1 MKKLVLLFT
10 VMLFTVIFVSCD
22 KEDLFQNAD
31 QEVTTDVDGSKE
43 YPELSDGTIP
53 TWVSEYV
60 TLEEYNVLNTL
71 SQNYNIDYSFIT
83 KDFYEN
89 SKDDIYKYLNDMC
102 KEISSKKIDNIEKID
117 LYIMP
122 NSNNNVSTRADGMGS
137 QTEVIGKYDVV
148 SIYCSFSFEYSNRP
162 SFYVL
167 KVLEKKFYAGP
178 KIYNAILDG
187 VGTVTPSS
195 PTSRTIDITY
205 SGLLSY
211 DVGSH
216 YLERFVDCRTT
227 VLAKK

>member
-31 QEVTTDVDGSKE
+31 QEVTTGVDGSKE

-102 KEISSKKIDNIEKID
+102 KEISSTKIDNIEKID

-122 NSNNNVSTRADGMGS
+122 NSNNNVSTRSDGMHS
-137 QTEVIGKYDVV
+137 QTEVIAEFDGI
-148 SIYCSFSFEYSNRP
+148 SIHCSFSFDFYLRP
-162 SFYVL
+162 NFQVIS
-167 KVLEKKFYAGP
+167 VLEKKFFATP
-178 KIYNAILDG
+178 KKYDPVLEG
-187 VGTVTPSS
+187 VGTVRPSNNA
-195 PTSRTIDITY
+195 TIDITF
-205 SGLLSY
+205 SGIITYNLGGE
-211 DVGSH
+211 VR
-216 YLERFVDCRTT
+216 ERPIDSSKT
-227 VLAKK
+227 VLARH